1 MGRGHR
7 RVVPL
12 GRLRDRHAAWDGVGV
27 IEPALAIKLVLT
39 PLLIATASLA
49 GRRWGH
55 AISGW
60 LVGIPFTS
68 GPITLFLFLEHD
80 ATFAANAALGSM
92 IGVLATAAFAVEF
105 SSVARRGGRIIV
117 SFAAGLI
124 AFAVIGWA
132 AQDLAIAPIPLY
144 AISAVV
150 LVVGLRLV
158 PDPGATASAP
168 LPRWDLPAR
177 MVLATAL
184 VIAITSGAGALGP
197 RLSGLLAT
205 IPLYASILAGFG
217 FQLVGPAAAIRVW
230 RGLLFGLFGF
240 GAFYLVLAASL
251 EWLGLAAFAIA
262 LAVAIAMQGLT
273 LRLLRREDGR
283 VREAG

>member
-1 MGRGHR
+1 M
-7 RVVPL
+7 L
-12 GRLRDRHAAWDGVGV
+12 ALKVG
-27 IEPALAIKLVLT
+27 LT

-68 GPITLFLFLEHD
+68 GPVTLFLFVEHG
-80 ATFAANAALGSM
+80 ASFAANAALGSLV
-92 IGVLATAAFAVEF
+92 GVLATAAFAVEF
-105 SSVARRGGRIIV
+105 SAVAKRGARIV
-117 SFAAGLI
+117 PSFLAGLI
-124 AFAVIGWA
+124 AFGLIGAA
-132 AQDLAIAPIPLY
+132 AQDIAIAPLPLY
-144 AISAVV
+144 AICAVV
-150 LVVGLRLV
+150 LIVAIRLV
-158 PDPGATASAP
+158 PDPGATVSVA

-177 MVLATAL
+177 MILATVLVLA
-184 VIAITSGAGALGP
+184 ITDGASVLGP

-251 EWLGLAAFAIA
+251 ESLGLTAFAVA
-262 LAVAIAMQGLT
+262 LATAIVMQAVT
-273 LRLLRREDGR
+273 LRVLQRTPQSE
-283 VREAG
+283 